1 MGSMLPY
8 ISDLI
13 ETCLM
18 ILSLE
23 SDKQSISQE
32 KDEEDE
38 TEASSA
44 EKKLKSEETKLP
56 TSKLSGHPALRRSA
70 VRFLW
75 ISLSSDQHGRL
86 KREYLQ
92 KTLRVLKYV
101 NLVDADALVRYQAG
115 EVIDNFENL

>member
-1 MGSMLPY
+1 
-8 ISDLI
+8 
-13 ETCLM
+13 M